1 VLGIGEGF
9 LTEPWWCRMVVLSA
23 DRISRRGGILRIA
36 IAGRQLRKPGPLQ
49 AVLDAVDLASMHG
62 CSPTVYQWRPHKAVV
77 DAA

>member
-9 LTEPWWCRMVVLSA
+9 LTEPWWCRLVVLSA
-23 DRISRRGGILRIA
+23 DRISRRGGIVRIA

-62 CSPTVYQWRPHKAVV
+62 CTPTVYRWRSDKAVV